1 MMSDN
6 DLGLILK
13 HLEDDNDRWNVLTMR
28 NDLQKAVQE
37 IIRLRSI
44 VDNSSFESNV
54 IDLIPEASE
63 SLENCGREREIF

>member
-37 IIRLRSI
+37 IIRLRSLI
-44 VDNSSFESNV
+44 NDSSFKSNV
-54 IDLIPEASE
+54 IDSASE
-63 SLENCGREREIF
+63 TSEFLELCSREREIF

>member
-1 MMSDN
+1 MMSDS

-37 IIRLRSI
+37 IIRLKSLI
-44 VDNSSFESNV
+44 SESSFESNV
-54 IDLIPEASE
+54 IDLIPETPE
-63 SLENCGREREIF
+63 SLEVCDRGREVF

>member
-6 DLGLILK
+6 DLVLILK

-37 IIRLRSI
+37 IIRLRSLMG
-44 VDNSSFESNV
+44 DCSFESNV
-54 IDLIPEASE
+54 VDFASE
-63 SLENCGREREIF
+63 THESVELCGRGREVF